1 MTLGEKIDLCVS
13 IRQVQIFSRLLA
25 YGKQVKP
32 ENINLEVI
40 SKLTLKVIGLDEI
53 TKAVNTDRRQRI
65 KV

>member
-1 MTLGEKIDLCVS
+1 MTLEKRLIFEVF
-13 IRQVQIFSRLLA
+13 QIFSRLLA
-25 YGKQVKP
+25 FGKQVKP

-53 TKAVNTDRRQRI
+53 TKAVNADRRQRI

>member
-1 MTLGEKIDLCVS
+1 MTLEKRLIFEVS